1 MRLSA
6 QQQAAVEH
14 MGSPALVVAG
24 AGSGKPR
31 TLTARFA
38 RLMERGVSSRR
49 ILAITFT
56 NKAAGEMKSRL
67 MQMTG
72 LMDTDF
78 PWVRTYHSACY
89 MILKKHAPKLGY
101 RLPLE
106 IYSSYHQQ
114 KTIKEICLAQ
124 NIDKKHAPAILSE
137 VSRAK
142 NSGNVNRYFDGM
154 DLLMKSRTQ
163 GIYETYEKILKEKN
177 ALDFDNILCLTRDLL
192 RDFPEVR
199 EEYTSKFQHILVD
212 EYQDTNNIQ
221 EEITRLLLG
230 HENLFCVGD
239 DWQAVYGFRGSN
251 VNHFLSFKDKYPKAQ
266 IYRLEQNYR
275 SADEIVQLANQLIG
289 FNESRMDKHC
299 FSEKKGAVV
308 QTRTFFN
315 EFEEA
320 EWVAKRIANEAASG
334 TDYEDMVV
342 MYRTKALSLWFEK
355 ALRSLQIP
363 YQMVGSKGFFE
374 RKEILDLNCYLLAAF
389 YPADDV
395 AFERIVNTP
404 KRGIGPSMISKISQA
419 RVGIMGL
426 QESARRMVKDRVL
439 SKKIH
444 EGLSGLFELLDRI
457 KEMAPD
463 EAIREILQKTGYLDY
478 LEGYC
483 KSGSSEFETRK
494 DQIEE
499 LIHTASLTDNLA
511 DYLEDVNLIQEDKD
525 DDGGGKGVHLS
536 TVHASK
542 GLEYQMAFIVGL
554 EEQLFPHWRS
564 MESDQELEEER
575 RLMYVAL
582 TRAESHLYLTS
593 AGSRRK
599 KRTRKSRFFYEV
611 TTAMDELNL

>member
-1 MRLSA
+1 MKLSA
-6 QQQAAVEH
+6 QQQAAVDH
-14 MGSPALVVAG
+14 LGTPALVVAG
-24 AGSGKPR
+24 AGSGKTR

-38 RLMERGVSSRR
+38 RLMERGISSRR

-67 MQMTG
+67 IQLTG

-89 MILKKHAPKLGY
+89 MILKKHGPKLGY
-101 RLPLE
+101 RLPME

-114 KTIKEICLAQ
+114 KTIKELALAL

-137 VSRAK
+137 ISRAK
-142 NSGNVNRYFDGM
+142 NSGNVHRHFDAM
-154 DLLMKSRTQ
+154 DPILRSRTM
-163 GIYETYEKILKEKN
+163 GIYERYEKTLKEKN

-199 EEYTSKFQHILVD
+199 KEYQEKFQHILVD

-230 HENLFCVGD
+230 HDNLFCVGD

-251 VNHFLSFKDKYPKAQ
+251 VNHFLSFGDKYPKAH

-320 EWVAKRIANEAASG
+320 EWVAKRVANEAASG
-334 TDYEDMVV
+334 VAYEDMVI

-355 ALRSLQIP
+355 AFRSLQIP

-389 YPADDV
+389 YSADDV

-404 KRGIGPSMISKISQA
+404 KRGIGPSMLSKIAQA

-426 QESARRMVKDRVL
+426 QESARTMVKERVF

-444 EGLSGLFELLDRI
+444 EGLTGLFTLLDAI
-457 KEMAPD
+457 KEMPPD
-463 EAIREILQKTGYLDY
+463 QAIREVIRQTGYMDHLETHCKTREELD
-478 LEGYC
+478 
-483 KSGSSEFETRK
+483 TRR
-494 DQIEE
+494 DHIEE
-499 LIHTASLTDNLA
+499 LIHTASLSENLA
-511 DYLEDVNLIQEDKD
+511 DYLEDVNLVQEDKD
-525 DDGGGKGVHLS
+525 DEGGGKGVHLS

-564 MESDQELEEER
+564 LESEQELEEER
-575 RLMYVAL
+575 RLMYVAI

-593 AGSRRK
+593 AASRRK
-599 KRTRKSRFFYEV
+599 KRSRKSRFFYEV

>member
-1 MRLSA
+1 MRLSE
-6 QQQAAVEH
+6 QQQAAVDH
-14 MGSPALVVAG
+14 MGTPALVVAG
-24 AGSGKPR
+24 AGSGKTR

-38 RLMERGVSSRR
+38 RLMERGISPRR

-67 MQMTG
+67 IQMTG

-89 MILKKHAPKLGY
+89 MILKKHGTKLGY
-101 RLPLE
+101 RMPME

-114 KTIKEICLAQ
+114 KTVKEICLDQ

-137 VSRAK
+137 ISRAK
-142 NSGNVNRYFDGM
+142 NSGNVDTYFDALDPIM
-154 DLLMKSRTQ
+154 RSRTM
-163 GIYETYEKILKEKN
+163 GIFRDYEKTLKEKN

-192 RDFPEVR
+192 RDFPEVQAEYR
-199 EEYTSKFQHILVD
+199 EKFQHILVD

-251 VNHFLSFKDKYPKAQ
+251 VNHFLSFQEKYPNSTL
-266 IYRLEQNYR
+266 YRLEQNYR

-299 FSEKKGAVV
+299 FSEKTGAVV

-320 EWVAKRIANEAASG
+320 EWVARRVRAEAASG
-334 TDYEDMVV
+334 VDYEDMVI

-374 RKEILDLNCYLLAAF
+374 RKEILDINCYLLAAF

-404 KRGIGPSMISKISQA
+404 KRGIGPSMLTKIAQA

-426 QESARRMVKDRVL
+426 QESARNMVKGRVL

-444 EGLSGLFELLDRI
+444 EGLSGLFDLLDTI
-457 KEMAPD
+457 KEMTPA
-463 EAIREILQKTGYLDY
+463 EAIREVLKQTGYMDH
-478 LEGYC
+478 LEAYC
-483 KSGSSEFETRK
+483 KTREEL
-494 DQIEE
+494 DTRRDHIEE
-499 LIHTASLTDNLA
+499 LIHTASLTETLA
-511 DYLEDVNLIQEDKD
+511 DYLEDVNLVQEDKD

-564 MESDQELEEER
+564 MESEQELEEER
-575 RLMYVAL
+575 RLMYVAV
-582 TRAESHLYLTS
+582 TRAETHLYLTS
-593 AGSRRK
+593 ASSRRK
-599 KRTRKSRFFYEV
+599 KRSRKSRFFYEV